1 MNHMIIPPFDPK
13 QSEPVRPSMVYV
25 KKSLKWE
32 YKQIV
37 RNLESEYPLDEAEL
51 NVLGEGVL
59 QVPLVVYGLGD
70 RPPCQC
76 CGNQYCYN
84 RGPSCDTFHTV
95 SSLMV
100 IMFCL

>member
-37 RNLESEYPLDEAEL
+37 RNLGEEGAPDEAEL
-51 NVLGEGVL
+51 NVLGAEGWELSGVT
-59 QVPLVVYGLGD
+59 QQPPLAYFYFKRL
-70 RPPCQC
+70 
-76 CGNQYCYN
+76 
-84 RGPSCDTFHTV
+84 
-95 SSLMV
+95 
-100 IMFCL
+100 IEK

>member
-37 RNLESEYPLDEAEL
+37 RNLNEEGAPQEPEL
-51 NVLGEGVL
+51 NVLGEEGWELSGVV
-59 QVPLVVYGLGD
+59 QQPPLVYFYFKRLVD
-70 RPPCQC
+70 K
-76 CGNQYCYN
+76 
-84 RGPSCDTFHTV
+84 
-95 SSLMV
+95 
-100 IMFCL
+100 